1 MDVAGNVSAILG
13 QKAREIFSVPPEA
26 TVYDAVKLMADKNV
40 GALLVLEAEKL
51 VGLISERDYS
61 RKIMLKGKRSRETKV
76 NEIMST
82 QLTVIPPNEPVDRC
96 LRLMTDKRVRHLPV
110 LDGEKVIGVI
120 SIGDLVK
127 YMIDCQSAAIEH
139 LESYIHGGFR

>member
-13 QKAREIFSVPPEA
+13 HKPREIFSVVPDA

-40 GALLVLEAEKL
+40 GALLVIEGGKL
-51 VGLISERDYS
+51 AGLISERDYS
-61 RKIMLKGKRSRETKV
+61 RKIMLKGKKSRETKV
-76 NEIMST
+76 SEIMST
-82 QLTVIPPNEPVDRC
+82 QLTTIPPNEPVDLC
-96 LRLMTDKRVRHLPV
+96 LRLMTDKRIRHLPV
-110 LDGEKVIGVI
+110 LDGEKVVGVI

-127 YMIDCQSAAIEH
+127 YVIDCQSAAIEH